1 METLMRKEKGG
12 RILKNNIILIGFMG
26 SGKTSVGIRLSYSLK
41 RTLIDTDKWI
51 VQKQKMTVSD
61 IFERDGESAFRRLE
75 TECLKTLVKE
85 ANGQIISAGGGLP
98 VREENRK
105 LLKQLGKVF
114 YLKVSPET
122 VYARLKT
129 DTTRP
134 LLQVADPLEQI
145 RILLEEREK
154 IYESCADVTLEVS
167 ERTFD
172 EIIEQVK
179 DLI

>member
-1 METLMRKEKGG
+1 M
-12 RILKNNIILIGFMG
+12 ILKNNIVLIGFMG

-41 RTLIDTDKWI
+41 RPLVDTDKWI
-51 VQKQKMTVSD
+51 EQKQKMTVAD

-75 TECLKTLVKE
+75 TECLKALIKD
-85 ANGQIISAGGGLP
+85 ADRQIISAGGGLP
-98 VREENRK
+98 VKEENRK

-122 VYARLKT
+122 IYERLKT

-134 LLQVADPLEQI
+134 LLQVADPLRQI
-145 RILLEEREK
+145 KALLEEREG

-167 ERTFD
+167 ESTFD
-172 EIIEQVK
+172 EIIEHEGAGL
-179 DLI
+179 DE